1 MFVLQ
6 LIHSLATLDKTLT
19 KNTIKKF
26 KRFVRSK
33 NQQGLTKSFKSKREY
48 VRICKI
54 LARVPRVFTL
64 GSELKCFPESLF
76 RLEVSVTAIER
87 SFCVD
92 TKLVLIKF
100 AIVGPSMT
108 LVNVDTLQVGIH
120 RALMTR

>member
-6 LIHSLATLDKTLT
+6 IIHSLATLDKTLT

-33 NQQGLTKSFKSKREY
+33 NKQGLFKSKREY

-64 GSELKCFPESLF
+64 GSKLKCFPESLF

-87 SFCVD
+87 SLCVD

-108 LVNVDTLQVGIH
+108 LINVDTLQVGSH
-120 RALMTR
+120 RALKTR